1 MRVLG
6 SAVLSLEA
14 IVVILAIPVV
24 LVVGTVPVP
33 AWLGIT
39 GGVVLALALIVLA
52 RYVTRPWAIP
62 VGWGLQVLVVLT
74 GLLAPAM
81 FIVGGI
87 FALLWGVA
95 IRLGREADAAGS
107 ADPSGPA
114 SG

>member
-1 MRVLG
+1 M
-6 SAVLSLEA
+6 
-14 IVVILAIPVV
+14 
-24 LVVGTVPVP
+24 PVP

-95 IRLGREADAAGS
+95 IRLGRQADAAGS